1 MITRFLRRF
10 CDPGLLPEIE
20 GDLYELYQRWV
31 EERGLKKARWL
42 YALNV
47 ITFLRPLAIRK
58 KENKFHYATNSSAML
73 RNYFIIAV
81 RNLQKNKAF
90 SLINIFGLAIGMAAC
105 LLIVQ
110 YVSFELSYDDFHKNA
125 DTIYRVSAAYD
136 QTSDESLLVPSPL
149 GPELQ
154 KDFPEVIKSTRLM
167 LPWSGQAASS
177 TLSWQGQ
184 PGELMKQTFR
194 WGFYTDPEFLEM
206 FSFPWIR
213 GDQERALA
221 GTHRVVLSESAA
233 RKLFGN
239 HWAENDRTIG
249 QTLEYLNEFDRFQL
263 VVTGIIGDAPV
274 NSHLQYDFLVS
285 FATLSTGWGKEVIS
299 SWDGNGVYTYV
310 QMHPATD
317 VHAFQ
322 QKVSSL
328 VAERAPERFKAETDF
343 SMQPLRNIYLYSHL
357 QDELKVN
364 GNANYVS
371 FLSLI
376 AGLILL
382 IALLNYINL
391 TTAQA
396 ITRSKEVGLRKVMG
410 ALRPQLIKQFLL
422 ESLLLNAVAF
432 ISAIVLVQTAM
443 PSFTQLLGKSVDS
456 RIGDFW
462 WVILLFPA
470 STLIS
475 GFYPAFVL
483 SGFRPMKTLSGK
495 LTYTAHGKGL
505 RQGMV
510 VFQFCVS
517 MILIIFTFAVVRQLQ
532 YMQSSDPGFDREGV
546 MVVKGPVNRTETWI
560 EHDQQKDKHATEDA
574 FKVALSQN
582 AGIEASSLSWSIPG
596 EKNSIYSIVLGE
608 AYQNGQIDGLVTDSD
623 YADVYNLELLA
634 GRFDTENGFVI
645 NERAAE
651 ILGYPEP
658 AAAVGQ
664 VFKDARNRERKIR
677 GVIKSYHHHSL
688 HHKIRPLIF
697 GENDPTYKLDSYYSI
712 KVSANRLD
720 ASIANIS
727 TAYKQVYPYD
737 PFEYYFISA
746 YFDAQY
752 REDQRFGVLFG
763 LFSGLAIFIA
773 CLGLFSLSSYSI
785 AQRTQEIGIRKVLG
799 ASVSNVVALLSQD
812 LVKLVLV
819 ASFLALPVAYWALQ
833 RWLAD
838 YAFHI
843 TISWWLLALPVVLVL
858 LITLFTVS
866 FQTVKAALANPVD
879 SLRNE

>member
-1 MITRFLRRF
+1 MFFHT
-10 CDPGLLPEIE
+10 DK
-20 GDLYELYQRWV
+20 Y
-31 EERGLKKARWL
+31 KKL
-42 YALNV
+42 
-47 ITFLRPLAIRK
+47 TS
-58 KENKFHYATNSSAML
+58 TSML
-73 RNYFIIAV
+73 RNYLTIAV
-81 RNLQKNKAF
+81 RSLQKNKAF
-90 SLINIFGLAIGMAAC
+90 SLINILGLAISMAAC

-110 YVSFELSYDDFHKNA
+110 YVRFELSYDDFHQNA
-125 DTIYRVSAAYD
+125 DTIYRISTTHD
-136 QTSDESLLVPSPL
+136 QTGDESLLVPPPL

-154 KDFPEVIKSTRLM
+154 KDFPEVTKSTRLV

-177 TLSWQGQ
+177 TLSWQDQQGK
-184 PGELMKQTFR
+184 LTKQTFR

-213 GDQERALA
+213 GDQKQALA

-239 HWAENDRTIG
+239 DWAENDRIIG

-263 VVTGIIGDAPV
+263 VVTGIMDDAPA

-285 FATLSTGWGKEVIS
+285 FATLSTGWGKEVVS

-310 QMHPATD
+310 QMNPAAD
-317 VHAFQ
+317 VRAFQ
-322 QKVSSL
+322 QKIGSF
-328 VAERAPERFKAETDF
+328 VAEHAPEKFRAETDF
-343 SMQPLRNIYLYSHL
+343 SVQPLREIYLYSHL

-396 ITRSKEVGLRKVMG
+396 IVRSKEVGLRKVMG

-422 ESLLLNAVAF
+422 ESLLLNAAAF
-432 ISAIVLVQTAM
+432 VLAIILVQTAM
-443 PSFTQLLGKSVDS
+443 PSFTQLLGKAVDS
-456 RIGDFW
+456 SVGDFW
-462 WVILLFPA
+462 WVLLLFPV

-483 SGFRPMKTLSGK
+483 SGFRPIKTLSNK
-495 LTYTAHGKGL
+495 LAYGAHGKGL

-517 MILIIFTFAVVRQLQ
+517 IILIIFTFAVVRQLQ
-532 YMQSSDPGFDREGV
+532 HMRSSDPGFEREGV

-560 EHDQQKDKHATEDA
+560 EHDQRNDKHATEDA

-596 EKNSIYSIVLGE
+596 EKNSIYSIALGE
-608 AYQNGQIDGLVTDSD
+608 AHQNSQIDVLVTDSD
-623 YADVYNLELLA
+623 YAEVYNLELLA
-634 GRFDTENGFVI
+634 GHFDTENGFVI
-645 NERAAE
+645 NERTAE

-664 VFKDARNRERKIR
+664 VFKDGRNVERKIL
-677 GVIKSYHHHSL
+677 GVIKDYHHHSL
-688 HHKIRPLIF
+688 HHKIRPLLF
-697 GENDPTYKLDSYYSI
+697 AKNDPTYKLDSYYSI
-712 KVSANRLD
+712 RVSANRLD
-720 ASIANIS
+720 ANIANIG

-737 PFEYYFISA
+737 PFEYYFIST

-752 REDQRFGVLFG
+752 QEDQRFGVLFG
-763 LFSGLAIFIA
+763 LFSGFTIFIA
-773 CLGLFSLSSYSI
+773 CLGLFGLSSYSVV
-785 AQRTQEIGIRKVLG
+785 QRTQEIGIRKVLG
-799 ASVSNVVALLSQD
+799 ASVRSVVTLLSQD
-812 LVKLVLV
+812 LIKLVLI
-819 ASFLALPVAYWALQ
+819 AGFLALPVAYLATE

-838 YAFHI
+838 YAFRIIIH
-843 TISWWLLALPVVLVL
+843 WWLLVLPIVAVL
-858 LITLFTVS
+858 LVTLLTVG
-866 FQTVKAALANPVD
+866 FQTIKAALANPVD
-879 SLRNE
+879 SLRTE

>member
-1 MITRFLRRF
+1 M
-10 CDPGLLPEIE
+10 
-20 GDLYELYQRWV
+20 YQRWV
-31 EERGLKKARWL
+31 EEQGLKKAEWL
-42 YALNV
+42 YTINV
-47 ITFLRPLAIRK
+47 IAFLRPFAIRRK
-58 KENKFHYATNSSAML
+58 KNKFHYATNSSAML

-81 RNLQKNKAF
+81 RDLQKNKAF
-90 SLINIFGLAIGMAAC
+90 SLINVLGLAIGMAAC
-105 LLIVQ
+105 LLILQ
-110 YVSFELSYDDFHKNA
+110 YVRFELSYDDFHKNA
-125 DTIYRVSAAYD
+125 DTIYRISTTHH
-136 QTSDESLLVPSPL
+136 QTGDESLLVPPPL

-154 KDFPEVIKSTRLM
+154 KDFPEVTKSTRLI
-167 LPWSGQAASS
+167 LPWSGQEASS
-177 TLSWQGQ
+177 TLSWQDQQGKQ
-184 PGELMKQTFR
+184 MKQSFH

-213 GDQERALA
+213 GNQKRALA

-233 RKLFGN
+233 RKIFGN
-239 HWAENDRTIG
+239 DWAENNRIIG
-249 QTLEYLNEFDRFQL
+249 QTLEYINEFDRFQL
-263 VVTGIIGDAPV
+263 VVAGIIGDAPA
-274 NSHLQYDFLVS
+274 NAHLQYDFLVS

-310 QMHPATD
+310 QINPAAD
-317 VHAFQ
+317 VRAFQ
-322 QKVSSL
+322 QKIGNL
-328 VAERAPERFKAETDF
+328 VDERAPEKLQAETGF
-343 SMQPLRNIYLYSHL
+343 RVQPLRDIYLHSHL
-357 QDELKVN
+357 PHELKVN

-382 IALLNYINL
+382 IALLNYVNL

-396 ITRSKEVGLRKVMG
+396 IARSKEVGLRKVMG
-410 ALRPQLIKQFLL
+410 ALRSQLIKQFLL

-432 ISAIVLVQTAM
+432 VLAIALVQTAM
-443 PSFTQLLGKSVDS
+443 PFFTQLLGKTVDS
-456 RIGDFW
+456 RVGDFW
-462 WVILLFPA
+462 WVLLLFPA
-470 STLIS
+470 STFLS

-495 LTYTAHGKGL
+495 LTRTAHGKGL

-510 VFQFCVS
+510 VFQFCMS
-517 MILIIFTFAVVRQLQ
+517 IILIIFTFAVVRQLQ
-532 YMQSSDPGFDREGV
+532 YMQSSDPGFDQEGV
-546 MVVKGPVNRTETWI
+546 MVVEGPVNRTETWI
-560 EHDQQKDKHATEDA
+560 EHDQRKDKHATEDA

-596 EKNSIYSIVLGE
+596 EKSSGYPIALGE
-608 AYQNGQIDGLVTDSD
+608 AYQNGQIDVLVTDSD

-677 GVIKSYHHHSL
+677 GVIKDYHHHSL

-752 REDQRFGVLFG
+752 REDKRFGVLFG

-773 CLGLFSLSSYSI
+773 CLGLFGLSSYSI
-785 AQRTQEIGIRKVLG
+785 VQRTQEIGIRKVLG
-799 ASVSNVVALLSQD
+799 ASVRSVVTLLSQD

-819 ASFLALPVAYWALQ
+819 ASLLALPVAYFATE
-833 RWLAD
+833 RWLTS
-838 YAFHI
+838 YAFRIAIH
-843 TISWWLLALPVVLVL
+843 WWLLVLPIAVVLLVTL
-858 LITLFTVS
+858 LTVS
-866 FQTVKAALANPVD
+866 FQTIKAALGNPVD